1 MAKTKDLQHPK
12 PTASWE
18 TRAYWEGCGRHV
30 LVLQRCRDCGAVQHR
45 PRAVCAGCLSSSIEH
60 FEASGRGSVY
70 TYTVT
75 HQNGVPPF
83 RDALPYVL
91 AYVELDEGPRLMTNI
106 VGCEPDSVEIGMP
119 VAVDFWDIK
128 AEEQAGARDGK
139 PGSDRAG
146 EAFAVPRFR
155 PL

>member
-1 MAKTKDLQHPK
+1 
-12 PTASWE
+12 
-18 TRAYWEGCGRHV
+18 
-30 LVLQRCRDCGAVQHR
+30 
-45 PRAVCAGCLSSSIEH
+45 
-60 FEASGRGSVY
+60 
-70 TYTVT
+70 
-75 HQNGVPPF
+75 
-83 RDALPYVL
+83 
-91 AYVELDEGPRLMTNI
+91 
-106 VGCEPDSVEIGMP
+106 MP